1 MIKQFNHYK
10 NLLFANQEARKI
22 IGGRWV
28 KQKETGQWMQWSSSD
43 DTWMRGEK
51 LQREDWGRKR
61 PVRKLI
67 EHAKRYLSSAR
78 NRP

>member
-28 KQKETGQWMQWSSSD
+28 CQKESGLWIQWSSSD
-43 DTWMRGEK
+43 DNWMSGEK
-51 LQREDWGRKR
+51 LKREDWGRKR

-67 EHAKRYLSSAR
+67 EHAKRWAIAR
-78 NRP
+78 GGK